1 MPNFIKTSFFA
12 GSNLMQSNFSHK
24 FVVTGVYLG
33 CCRSA
38 LLTDTETLVTEWL
51 HAKSAHDVKQLRCN
65 CYVFS
70 FICNETIKLIN
81 IWIFFPRYNCFFI
94 QRLIYTSSFLQ
105 FWKETYVQRK
115 DCNNVL
121 YILNSRPLYV
131 EGLFDL
137 TFVLSG
143 QCRIE
148 FHFLWKNCIL

>member
-12 GSNLMQSNFSHK
+12 GSNLMQSNFIHK

-51 HAKSAHDVKQLRCN
+51 HAKSARDVIQLRCN

-81 IWIFFPRYNCFFI
+81 IWIFFPRCNCFFI

-137 TFVLSG
+137 TFVLSE

>member
-51 HAKSAHDVKQLRCN
+51 HAKSAHDVIQLRCN

-81 IWIFFPRYNCFFI
+81 IWIFFPRCNCF
-94 QRLIYTSSFLQ
+94 LYNGEYIYIAFYN
-105 FWKETYVQRK
+105 FEKKPMFKERIATMFCIFSTQ
-115 DCNNVL
+115 DL
-121 YILNSRPLYV
+121 YMLKV
-131 EGLFDL
+131 CL
-137 TFVLSG
+137 TWHLS
-143 QCRIE
+143 
-148 FHFLWKNCIL
+148 